1 MPEVFVSKGHV
12 WSQPNIR
19 IITKCISLSLS
30 SYEMKRK
37 LIKSAA
43 GFFAFGYII
52 LMALVAVFGYF
63 IISDPSGNANSQHVE
78 IALQKPGFSCTFLEI
93 PLANAEKSTF
103 IQKLLGGEPML
114 KSSKAI
120 FSLYFSK
127 DSLFVELYTGLN
139 PNNGLLEGYDC
150 RQLAQAWKKHDPEIE
165 IGSGIELEKLIR
177 SHMIVKKKFILG
189 TDRFGRDY
197 FSRIVLG
204 ARVSITVGLVSVII
218 ALLIGIALG
227 AIAGFYGGIID
238 RFLVWLFSV
247 VWSLPTILLVIAITF
262 ALGKG
267 FWQIFVAIG
276 LTFWVDIARV
286 VRGQVMSIKERE
298 YIEAARALGL
308 KNRKIIFRHILPG
321 LRGPVIVLA
330 ASSFSSA
337 IMTEAGLSFLGI
349 GVQPP
354 VATWGGMVKEY
365 YSHLVLDSA
374 YLALLPGLA
383 IVLAVMAFMILG
395 NELRDNLDVKNV

>member
-1 MPEVFVSKGHV
+1 M
-12 WSQPNIR
+12 
-19 IITKCISLSLS
+19 L
-30 SYEMKRK
+30 MKRR
-37 LIKSAA
+37 LIKTWMGYIAL
-43 GFFAFGYII
+43 GYII

-63 IISDPSGNANSQHVE
+63 IIPDATTDANSQHVE
-78 IALQKPGFSCTFLEI
+78 IALQKPGFECRFFEVPISSS
-93 PLANAEKSTF
+93 EKVSF
-103 IQKLLGGEPML
+103 FEKLLGGEPL
-114 KSSKAI
+114 SVSSKAI
-120 FSLYFSK
+120 FSYYFRK
-127 DSLFVELYTGLN
+127 DSLYIETYTGLT
-139 PNNGLLEGYDC
+139 PNNGQTEVYDC
-150 RQLAQAWKKHDPEIE
+150 RQLQMAWQQQH
-165 IGSGIELEKLIR
+165 GQVQVASGIELEKFIT
-177 SHMIVKKKFILG
+177 SKMIVKKTFLLG

-197 FSRIVLG
+197 LSRIVLG
-204 ARVSITVGLVSVII
+204 ARVSITVGLVAVFI
-218 ALLIGIALG
+218 ALIIGITLG
-227 AIAGFYGGIID
+227 AIAGYYGGIID

-247 VWSLPTILLVIAITF
+247 VWSLPTILLVIAVTF

-276 LTFWVDIARV
+276 VTFWVDIARV
-286 VRGQVMSIKERE
+286 VRGQVMSIKERD

-321 LRGPVIVLA
+321 IRGPVIVLA

>member
-1 MPEVFVSKGHV
+1 M
-12 WSQPNIR
+12 
-19 IITKCISLSLS
+19 
-30 SYEMKRK
+30 
-37 LIKSAA
+37 
-43 GFFAFGYII
+43 GYIALGIII

-63 IISDPSGNANSQHVE
+63 IIPDPTTDANSQHVE
-78 IALQKPGFSCTFLEI
+78 IALQKPGFKCTFLEI
-93 PLANAEKSTF
+93 PLQHIEKPGF
-103 IQKLLGGEPML
+103 FEKMLGGEPL
-114 KSSKAI
+114 SKTSRAI
-120 FSLYFSK
+120 YSCYFRH
-127 DSLFVELYTGLN
+127 DSLFVELYTGLT
-139 PNNGLLEGYDC
+139 PNQGLTEAYDC
-150 RQLAQAWKKHDPEIE
+150 RQLVSLWQSQHP
-165 IGSGIELEKLIR
+165 GISVGDGMELEKLIR
-177 SHMIVKKKFILG
+177 RELIREKTFYLG

-197 FSRIVLG
+197 YSRLVLG
-204 ARVSITVGLVSVII
+204 ARVSITVGLVAVFI
-218 ALLIGIALG
+218 ALLIGITLG
-227 AIAGFYGGIID
+227 AIAGYYGGIID

-286 VRGQVMSIKERE
+286 VRGQVMSIKERD
-298 YIEAARALGL
+298 YVEAARALGIR
-308 KNRKIIFRHILPG
+308 NRKIIFRHILPG
-321 LRGPVIVLA
+321 IRGPVIVLA

-354 VATWGGMVKEY
+354 VSTWGAMVKEY

-395 NELRDNLDVKNV
+395 NELRDNLDVKGV

>member
-1 MPEVFVSKGHV
+1 
-12 WSQPNIR
+12 
-19 IITKCISLSLS
+19 
-30 SYEMKRK
+30 MKRK
-37 LIKSAA
+37 LIKTVMGYIAL
-43 GFFAFGYII
+43 GYII

-63 IISDPSGNANSQHVE
+63 IIPDPTSDANSQHVE
-78 IALQKPGFSCTFLEI
+78 IALQKPGFECKFLEI
-93 PLANAEKSTF
+93 PISSSTKVSF
-103 IQKLLGGEPML
+103 FEKLLYGEPL
-114 KSSKAI
+114 SVSSKAI
-120 FSLYFSK
+120 FSYYFRN
-127 DSLFVELYTGLN
+127 DSLYIETYTGLT
-139 PNNGLLEGYDC
+139 PNSGQTEASDC
-150 RQLAQAWKKHDPEIE
+150 RQLQQAWQDQHGETQVA
-165 IGSGIELEKLIR
+165 SGIELEKFIT
-177 SHMIVKKKFILG
+177 SKMIVKKTFLLG

-204 ARVSITVGLVSVII
+204 ARVSITVGLVAVFI
-218 ALLIGIALG
+218 ALIIGITLG
-227 AIAGFYGGIID
+227 AIAGYYGGVID

-247 VWSLPTILLVIAITF
+247 VWSLPTILLVIAVTF

-276 LTFWVDIARV
+276 VTFWVDIARV
-286 VRGQVMSIKERE
+286 VRGQVMSIKERD

-321 LRGPVIVLA
+321 IRGPVIVLA

-395 NELRDNLDVKNV
+395 NELRDNLDVKNA

>member
-1 MPEVFVSKGHV
+1 VGDGM
-12 WSQPNIR
+12 
-19 IITKCISLSLS
+19 
-30 SYEMKRK
+30 
-37 LIKSAA
+37 
-43 GFFAFGYII
+43 
-52 LMALVAVFGYF
+52 
-63 IISDPSGNANSQHVE
+63 
-78 IALQKPGFSCTFLEI
+78 
-93 PLANAEKSTF
+93 
-103 IQKLLGGEPML
+103 
-114 KSSKAI
+114 
-120 FSLYFSK
+120 
-127 DSLFVELYTGLN
+127 
-139 PNNGLLEGYDC
+139 
-150 RQLAQAWKKHDPEIE
+150 
-165 IGSGIELEKLIR
+165 ELEKLIR
-177 SHMIVKKKFILG
+177 RELIREKTFYLG

-197 FSRIVLG
+197 YSRLVLG
-204 ARVSITVGLVSVII
+204 ARVSITVGLVAVFI
-218 ALLIGIALG
+218 ALLIGITLG
-227 AIAGFYGGIID
+227 AIAGYYGGIID

-286 VRGQVMSIKERE
+286 VRGQVMSIKERD
-298 YIEAARALGL
+298 YVEAARALGIR
-308 KNRKIIFRHILPG
+308 NRKIIFRHILPG
-321 LRGPVIVLA
+321 IRGPVIVLA

-354 VATWGGMVKEY
+354 VSTWGAMVKEY

-395 NELRDNLDVKNV
+395 NELRDNLDVKGF

>member
-1 MPEVFVSKGHV
+1 
-12 WSQPNIR
+12 
-19 IITKCISLSLS
+19 
-30 SYEMKRK
+30 MKRK
-37 LIKSAA
+37 LIKTVMGYTAL
-43 GFFAFGYII
+43 GYII

-63 IISDPSGNANSQHVE
+63 IIPDATSDANSQHVE
-78 IALQKPGFSCTFLEI
+78 IALQKPGFECRFLEI
-93 PLANAEKSTF
+93 PIASSEKVSF
-103 IQKLLGGEPML
+103 FEKLLGGESL
-114 KSSKAI
+114 TVKSKAI
-120 FSLYFSK
+120 FSYYFRK
-127 DSLFVELYTGLN
+127 DSLYIETYTGLT
-139 PNNGLLEGYDC
+139 PNSGQIEVYDC
-150 RQLAQAWKKHDPEIE
+150 RKLQTAWKKRNGVIRVS
-165 IGSGIELEKLIR
+165 SGIELEKFVT
-177 SHMIVKKKFILG
+177 SNMIVKKTFLLG

-204 ARVSITVGLVSVII
+204 ARVSITVGLVAVFI
-218 ALLIGIALG
+218 ALLIGIMLG
-227 AIAGFYGGIID
+227 AIAGYYGGIID

-286 VRGQVMSIKERE
+286 VRGQVMSIKQRD
-298 YIEAARALGL
+298 YIEAAQALGI

-321 LRGPVIVLA
+321 IRGPVIVLA

-395 NELRDNLDVKNV
+395 NELRDNLDVKNA

>member
-1 MPEVFVSKGHV
+1 M
-12 WSQPNIR
+12 
-19 IITKCISLSLS
+19 
-30 SYEMKRK
+30 
-37 LIKSAA
+37 
-43 GFFAFGYII
+43 
-52 LMALVAVFGYF
+52 
-63 IISDPSGNANSQHVE
+63 
-78 IALQKPGFSCTFLEI
+78 
-93 PLANAEKSTF
+93 
-103 IQKLLGGEPML
+103 GGESL
-114 KSSKAI
+114 TVKSKSI
-120 FSLYFSK
+120 FSYYFRK
-127 DSLFVELYTGLN
+127 DSLYIETYTGLT
-139 PNNGLLEGYDC
+139 PNSGQIEVYDC
-150 RQLAQAWKKHDPEIE
+150 RKLQTAWEKRNGVIRVS
-165 IGSGIELEKLIR
+165 SGIELEKFVT
-177 SHMIVKKKFILG
+177 SNMIVKKTFLLG

-204 ARVSITVGLVSVII
+204 ARVSITVGLVAVFI
-218 ALLIGIALG
+218 ALLIGIMLG
-227 AIAGFYGGIID
+227 AIAGYYGGIID

-286 VRGQVMSIKERE
+286 VRGQVMSIKQRD
-298 YIEAARALGL
+298 YIEAAQALGI

-321 LRGPVIVLA
+321 IRGPVIVLA

-395 NELRDNLDVKNV
+395 NELRDNLDVKNA

>member
-1 MPEVFVSKGHV
+1 
-12 WSQPNIR
+12 
-19 IITKCISLSLS
+19 
-30 SYEMKRK
+30 MKRK
-37 LIKSAA
+37 LIKTVMGYTSL
-43 GFFAFGYII
+43 GYII

-63 IISDPSGNANSQHVE
+63 IIPDATSDANSQQVE
-78 IALQKPGFSCTFLEI
+78 IALQKPGFECRFLEI
-93 PLANAEKSTF
+93 PIASSEKVSF
-103 IQKLLGGEPML
+103 FEKLLYGEPL
-114 KSSKAI
+114 SVSSKAI
-120 FSLYFSK
+120 FSYYFRK
-127 DSLFVELYTGLN
+127 DSLYIETYTGLT
-139 PNNGLLEGYDC
+139 PNSGQIEVYDC
-150 RQLAQAWKKHDPEIE
+150 RKLQTAWEKRNGVIRVS
-165 IGSGIELEKLIR
+165 SGIELEKFVT
-177 SHMIVKKKFILG
+177 SNMIVKKTFLLG

-204 ARVSITVGLVSVII
+204 ARVSITVGLVAVFI
-218 ALLIGIALG
+218 ALLIGIMLG
-227 AIAGFYGGIID
+227 AIAGYYGGIID

-286 VRGQVMSIKERE
+286 VRGQVMSIKQRD
-298 YIEAARALGL
+298 YIEAAQALGI

-321 LRGPVIVLA
+321 IRGPVIVLA

-395 NELRDNLDVKNV
+395 NELRDNLDVKNA